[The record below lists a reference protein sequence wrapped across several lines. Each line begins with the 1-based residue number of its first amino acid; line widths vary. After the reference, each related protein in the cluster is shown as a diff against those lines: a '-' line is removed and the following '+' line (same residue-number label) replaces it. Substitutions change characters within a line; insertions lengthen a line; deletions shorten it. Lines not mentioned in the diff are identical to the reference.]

1 MNIQAEKLELV
12 RMILDTDNPGI
23 ISAIKMIFKNSGKSD
38 FWEKLP
44 QSSKDEIM
52 EGISDVENGKTVSY
66 QEVMKKHRK

>member
-23 ISAIKMIFKNSGKSD
+23 ISAIKRIFKNSRKSD

-44 QSSKDEIM
+44 QSCKDEIL
-52 EGISDVENGKTVSY
+52 EGISDVENGKTVCY
-66 QEVMKKHRK
+66 EEVMKKHRK